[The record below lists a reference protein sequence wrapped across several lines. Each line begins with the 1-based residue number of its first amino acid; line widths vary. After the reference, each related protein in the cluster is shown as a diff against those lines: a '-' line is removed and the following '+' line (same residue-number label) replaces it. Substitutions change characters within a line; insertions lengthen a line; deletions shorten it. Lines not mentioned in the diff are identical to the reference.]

1 TLPLLMPSI
10 AGAMLLVFMSSLGSF
25 SAPYIFGGGA
35 RVLATQILVSKL
47 NGALGLAYV
56 ETTVLAVTAVVA
68 LLVLRRLQGSRRYSV
83 AGKGRATR
91 VTLRSPVTRALLP
104 PLAITLVVLLVLPHA

>member
-1 TLPLLMPSI
+1 
-10 AGAMLLVFMSSLGSF
+10 MLLVFMSALGSF

-56 ETTVLAVTAVVA
+56 ETTVLAVTAVLA
-68 LLVLRRLQGSRRYSV
+68 LLLLRRLEGSGSTAWRGRGARRGGCSDP
-83 AGKGRATR
+83 ASCARCCHRWRSRSSSCSCCHTR
-91 VTLRSPVTRALLP
+91 WSCS
-104 PLAITLVVLLVLPHA
+104 